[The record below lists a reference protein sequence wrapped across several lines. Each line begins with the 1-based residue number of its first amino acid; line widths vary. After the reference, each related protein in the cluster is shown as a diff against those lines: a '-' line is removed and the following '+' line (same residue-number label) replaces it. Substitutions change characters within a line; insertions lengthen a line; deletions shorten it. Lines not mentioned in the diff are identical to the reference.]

1 MNKLFILLLFISFS
15 AIGQVRNQITL
26 LPEKTEIKT
35 PITVDLNNYTHIV
48 SINFLVRNFNL
59 LSPLE
64 VITPKT
70 YDPKT
75 YKKLCGKR
83 WRCKEGDDYLFK
95 IKNPKWLYMI
105 ESTETL
111 ENNRTVVLIVR
122 DYQNKIIYHATHRNT
137 GILERLKYF
146 VQIMIQ
152 KQ

>member
-1 MNKLFILLLFISFS
+1 MKLLLILLLFISFS
-15 AIGQVRNQITL
+15 VIGQVRTQITL

-48 SINFLVRNFNL
+48 SINSLGRNFNL

-83 WRCKEGDDYLFK
+83 WRCNEGDDYLFK

-122 DYQNKIIYHATHRNT
+122 DYQNKIIYHAIHRNT

-146 VQIMIQ
+146 VQIMMQ